1 MNLIQA
7 FKQSESLSHLAE
19 PELQY
24 IVDHGEVR
32 SYTKGDYL
40 FQAGEKADE
49 FLFVLSGKFRIF
61 LTQNGKTREVALLT
75 PFEITG
81 VLPYSRMTH
90 AQGSAV
96 CLEAA
101 EVFAMHRD
109 HFREIIVDH
118 EPLAAALVHHMATR
132 IRTFTK
138 LRMQDEKLISLGK
151 LSAGLAHELNN
162 PAGAMVRS
170 SEALSKHLK
179 LLPEGFKRVMKS
191 KLDPDVVD
199 RVNDWL
205 FELIEK
211 ERPRLNLAERNSRED
226 ELVEFLEKNDFED
239 PYELSEDLVDF
250 GLSDEDLQKL
260 KEQTGED
267 FETVLIWVVNN
278 LNTERMVEEINT
290 SAKRISE
297 LITSI
302 KKYSHMDR
310 DADRQAVDISE
321 GLKSTL
327 TMLRH
332 KAKQV
337 SVEVEESYDEP
348 IPMISALPGELN
360 QVWTNLIDNALDAM
374 EEKGGTLRVTTRWDE
389 PYVIATISDTG
400 SGIPDEIQAQIFD
413 PFFTTKEVG
422 KGTGLGLDIANK
434 IIARHKGKI
443 DLQSKPGN
451 TEFRISLPAV
461 DSI

>member
-1 MNLIQA
+1 MNLIQS
-7 FKQSESLSHLAE
+7 FKQSETLSHLE
-19 PELQY
+19 EEELQY
-24 IVDHGEVR
+24 LVDHGEVR
-32 SYTKGDYL
+32 SYAKGDYL
-40 FQAGEKADE
+40 FKAGEKADE
-49 FLFVLSGKFRIF
+49 FLFILTGKFRIF

-75 PFEITG
+75 PHEITG

-109 HFREIIVDH
+109 HFRAIIVHH

-162 PAGAMVRS
+162 PASAMVRS

-179 LLPEGFKRVMKS
+179 LLPDGFKRVMKS
-191 KLDPDVVD
+191 KLDPEVVD

-211 ERPRLNLAERNSRED
+211 DRPRLSLSERNARED
-226 ELVEFLEKNDFED
+226 EVIDFLEENDFED
-239 PYELSEDLVDF
+239 PYELSEDIVDF
-250 GLSDEDLQKL
+250 GLTVEQLERL
-260 KEQTGED
+260 KEESGED

-278 LNTERMVEEINT
+278 LNTERMVQEINT

-332 KAKQV
+332 KAKQA
-337 SVEVEESYDEP
+337 SVEIEENYHET

-360 QVWTNLIDNALDAM
+360 QVWTNLIDNAIDAM
-374 EEKGGTLRVTTRWDE
+374 EESGGLLTVTTLWEE
-389 PYVIATISDTG
+389 PYVVVTITDTG
-400 SGIPDEIQAQIFD
+400 TGIPEEIQAQIFD
-413 PFFTTKEVG
+413 PFFTTKQVG
-422 KGTGLGLDIANK
+422 KGTGLGLDIVNK
-434 IIARHKGKI
+434 IIARHKGRI
-443 DLQSKPGN
+443 ELQSKPGN

-461 DSI
+461 DAI